1 MTRSGTLEINE
12 ARLSQELTSNYAD
25 VITMLAADTENQSMS
40 GDASRGIAGDAL
52 FSLNELLASDG
63 PIMTRTSLAE
73 EKITNYEADLA
84 DLDLRMKAISDR
96 YLAQFTAMEQI
107 VDQMNSTREFLKQQ
121 IDALP
126 YNNRDK

>member
-1 MTRSGTLEINE
+1 
-12 ARLSQELTSNYAD
+12 
-25 VITMLAADTENQSMS
+25 
-40 GDASRGIAGDAL
+40 
-52 FSLNELLASDG
+52 
-63 PIMTRTSLAE
+63 
-73 EKITNYEADLA
+73 
-84 DLDLRMKAISDR
+84 MKAISDR